1 MAESVYDVIMR
12 RRSVRSFLDTP
23 VEEEKVQ
30 QLLDAAIQAPSG
42 GNIQPISIIRIEKP
56 ESRDKLAK
64 LAVNQPWVAK
74 APLCLLFCID
84 FHRTGKW
91 AQAEGASYGG
101 EKALMSFLLAYA
113 DVFCSAENAVL
124 CATSLGLGTVYIGMV
139 LAAMTEI
146 RSEFGLP
153 DKVVPVVAL
162 CVGYPKKIPAGITK
176 LPKAAM
182 VHSERYEEKSPEEL
196 KQLYR
201 EKYGDLTADVK
212 KYFER
217 TYQEA
222 LEMEE
227 QSRPGFTDK
236 VARLMARMEVGNAA
250 QLLFKM
256 RYPDEAMKRM
266 GESIIKSL
274 REAGIECL

>member
-1 MAESVYDVIMR
+1 VESVYDVIMR
-12 RRSVRSFLDTP
+12 RRTVRSFLDQP
-23 VEEEKVQ
+23 VEEEKVLK
-30 QLLDAAIQAPSG
+30 LLGAAIQAPSG

-56 ESRDKLAK
+56 ESRGKLAK
-64 LAVNQPWVAK
+64 LAANQPWVAK

-91 AQAEGASYGG
+91 AEAEGASYGG

-124 CATSLGLGTVYIGMV
+124 CATSFGLGTVYIGMV

-146 RSEFGLP
+146 RREFGLP

-162 CVGYPKKIPAGITK
+162 CVGYPKKVPAGITK
-176 LPKAAM
+176 LSRAAM

-212 KYFER
+212 TYFKR

-222 LEMEE
+222 LEMNE
-227 QSRPGFTDK
+227 QSRPDFTDK
-236 VARLMARMEVGNAA
+236 VARLMGRMEVGNAA

-256 RYPDEAMKRM
+256 RYPEEAMKRM
-266 GESIIKSL
+266 GDKIIASL
-274 REAGIECL
+274 REAGVDCL

>member
-1 MAESVYDVIMR
+1 MESVYDVIMR
-12 RRSVRSFLDTP
+12 RRTVRSFTDQP

-30 QLLDAAIQAPSG
+30 KLLDAAIQAPSG
-42 GNIQPISIIRIEKP
+42 GNIQPISIIRIEKA
-56 ESRDKLAK
+56 EGRDKMAK

-91 AQAEGASYGG
+91 AEAEGASYGG

-146 RSEFGLP
+146 RQEFGLP

-162 CVGYPKKIPAGITK
+162 CVGYPKKVPTGITK
-176 LPKAAM
+176 LSRAAM

-201 EKYGDLTADVK
+201 EKYGDLTGDVK
-212 KYFER
+212 SYFKR

-222 LEMEE
+222 LEMDE
-227 QSRPGFTDK
+227 QSRPDFTDK
-236 VARLMARMEVGNAA
+236 IARIMARMEVGNAA

-256 RYPDEAMKRM
+256 RYPEEAMKRM
-266 GESIIKSL
+266 GEKIIASL

>member
-1 MAESVYDVIMR
+1 MESVHDVIMR
-12 RRSVRSFLDTP
+12 RRTVRSFLDTP
-23 VEEEKVQ
+23 IEKEKVQ
-30 QLLDAAIQAPSG
+30 QVLDAAIQAPSG

-56 ESRDKLAK
+56 EGRDKLAK
-64 LAVNQPWVAK
+64 LAMNQPWVAK
-74 APLCLLFCID
+74 APLCFLFCID

-146 RSEFGLP
+146 RKEFGLP

-162 CVGYPKKIPAGITK
+162 CIGYPKKIPAGITK

-182 VHSERYEEKSPEEL
+182 VHSERYEEKPPEEL
-196 KQLYR
+196 KRLYR

-222 LEMEE
+222 LEMNE
-227 QSRPGFTDK
+227 QSRSGFTDK

-250 QLLFKM
+250 QLLFKV
-256 RYPDEAMKRM
+256 RYPEEAMKRM